1 MANTQTISALR
12 QQLWRKEL
20 YADVAKEIYFEKL
33 IDRSGVRSIGLR
45 DETSPRGVI
54 QEISDLRAQPGFRI
68 TFGLATKLSGTGV
81 DADAELEGQEEEI
94 ATYSE
99 TLDID
104 QKRNA
109 VRLKGR
115 MDEKQAAYNM
125 RADAKEK
132 MTIWMAET
140 VQQDIFYK
148 LCGDTTT
155 TGADFA
161 NTPDAPAATR
171 SIWANDAGATAS
183 LTVDEVMDTK
193 VISAARQTAQLAS
206 PKIRPIMVGGKA
218 YYVMILH
225 PYQSADLRKDSV
237 WNEAQRDANIRGE
250 QKNPIFT
257 GALGIYEQVI
267 IHEHEDIYT
276 GNDGAAS
283 IPIARAILCGAQAGI
298 LAYGGPVN
306 WVEKSFDYGNKWG
319 ISCGRIWG
327 CVKPFFNSVDYG
339 VVTCFTAA
347 TTASTA

>member
-12 QQLWRKEL
+12 QTLWRKEL

-54 QEISDLRAQPGFRI
+54 QEITDLRAQPGFRI

-81 DADAELEGQEEEI
+81 SGDDELEGNEEEI
-94 ATYSE
+94 STYSE

-140 VQQDIFYK
+140 IQADIFGK
-148 LCGDTTT
+148 LCGDTSVT
-155 TGADFA
+155 FA
-161 NTPDAPAATR
+161 NTPDAPAASR
-171 SIWANDAGATAS
+171 SVYAGGQSAVGNLTAAMK
-183 LTVDEVMDTK
+183 MDTK
-193 VISAARQTAQLAS
+193 VIDAARQTAQLAS

-218 YYVMILH
+218 YYVMIMH
-225 PYQSADLRKDSV
+225 PYQTNDLRNDPV
-237 WNEAQRDANIRGE
+237 WNQATREAQARGGD
-250 QKNPIFT
+250 NPIFS
-257 GALGIYEQVI
+257 GALAIYNQVI

-276 GNDGAAS
+276 GNDGSGSA
-283 IPIARAILCGAQAGI
+283 PIARAILCGAQAGI
-298 LAYGGPVN
+298 LAYGGPSN

-327 CVKPFFNSVDYG
+327 CVKPLFNSVDYG
-339 VVTCFTAA
+339 VVTAYTAA